1 MKQFQTL
8 KDQFSKKRI
17 VETTQEDKDIAGD
30 EILVKIDRFAFTAN
44 NITYAVTG
52 YMLGYWQFFP
62 PVGEEADDWGVI
74 PVWGFA
80 DVVKSNVADIP
91 VGDRLFGYFSPS
103 DFLKMK
109 PSKVSP
115 MRFTDGAAHR
125 SKLPAGYNNYS
136 RVNAEPGYHSSMDN
150 LRMLLW
156 PLHMTSFC
164 LWDAMK
170 VKDFYGAKQVIVVS
184 ASSKTSVGLGYA
196 LKGDEDAPASIGIT
210 SDRNVDFV
218 KGLDLYDTTV
228 TYDTISEIDA
238 SIPTVIVDMSGNIQV
253 LKALYKHLGDNRKYC
268 INVGL
273 THWEKGGKDE
283 NLAERS
289 EFFFAPTHIQMRLKD
304 WGPAGLQQRTSKF
317 LMEAG
322 IATQKWLNFKTI
334 DGLSGLEEV
343 YNEVCEGKISAN
355 QGLIVTMN

>member
-1 MKQFQTL
+1 MKQFQTH
-8 KDQFSKKRI
+8 KNNFSKKRL
-17 VETTQEDKDIAGD
+17 VETSQNDQTIADD

-52 YMLGYWQFFP
+52 YMIGYWQFFP
-62 PVGEEADDWGVI
+62 PVGEDAKDWGVI

-80 DVVKSNVADIP
+80 DVVKSNVEGIP

-109 PSKVSP
+109 PVKISP
-115 MRFTDGAAHR
+115 KRFVDGAEHR
-125 SKLPAGYNNYS
+125 SKLPAGYNGYT
-136 RVNAEPGYHSSMDN
+136 RVSAEPNYHKSMDN

-170 VKDFYGAKQVIVVS
+170 VKDWYGAEQVIVIS

-196 LKGDEDAPASIGIT
+196 LKNDEDAPKSIGIT

-218 KGLDLYDTTV
+218 KGLDLYDQTV
-228 TYDTISEIDA
+228 TYDTLSEIDA
-238 SIPTVIVDMSGNIQV
+238 SKPTIMVDMSGNIQV
-253 LKALYKHLGDNRKYC
+253 LKSLYQHLGDNRKYC

-273 THWEKGGKDE
+273 THWEKGGQDE
-283 NLAERS
+283 NLKERS
-289 EFFFAPTHIQMRLKD
+289 EFFFAPSHMQMRVKD
-304 WGPAGLQQRTSKF
+304 WGREGLQQRTSKF
-317 LMEAG
+317 IMETA
-322 IATQKWLNFKTI
+322 ASCQEWLNFNSI
-334 DGLSGLEEV
+334 DGLGGLEEI
-343 YNEVCEGKISAN
+343 YDDVCNGKVPAN
-355 QGLIVTMN
+355 QGLIVEM

>member
-1 MKQFQTL
+1 MIQFQTQ
-8 KDQFSKKRI
+8 KNNFAQKRLVKI
-17 VETTQEDKDIAGD
+17 EQEKPQIAED
-30 EILVKIDRFAFTAN
+30 EILLKIDRFAFTAN

-52 YMLGYWQFFP
+52 FMLGYWQFFP
-62 PVGEEADDWGVI
+62 PIGEDSEDWGVI

-80 DVVKSNVADIP
+80 DVIESNVADIP
-91 VGDRLFGYFSPS
+91 VGERLFGYFSPS

-109 PSKVSP
+109 PTKISSN
-115 MRFTDGAAHR
+115 RLTDGSEHR

-136 RVNAEPGYHSSMDN
+136 RVNAEPNYHPSMDN

-196 LKGDEDAPASIGIT
+196 LKSDEEAPASIGIT
-210 SDRNVDFV
+210 SDRNVAFV
-218 KGLDLYDTTV
+218 KGLDLYNKTV

-253 LKALYKHLGDNRKYC
+253 LKALYAHLGDNRKYC

-273 THWEKGGKDE
+273 THWEKGGKDAE
-283 NLAERS
+283 LAERS
-289 EFFFAPTHIQMRLKD
+289 EFFFAPSHLQMRAKE
-304 WGPAGLQQRTSKF
+304 WGPEGLQKRTANF
-317 LMEAG
+317 IMEAG
-322 IATQKWLNFKTI
+322 KASQEWLNFKTI
-334 DGLSGLEEV
+334 EGLNGLEEI
-343 YNEVCEGKISAN
+343 YNEVCEGKIPAN
-355 QGLIVTMN
+355 QGLIVKV